1 MATTDVYS
9 ICGSLTPTKPAL
21 RFRANATDGVQ
32 VDAAAAAMVAGN
44 HTMGTIS
51 AWIMVPNNTGTYT
64 IFGAGNSA
72 AVEYMTV
79 SVKAG
84 LIQALIVDTGPS
96 TRLDVSTPANS
107 IKPNVWHHVAVVQDA
122 VRIKIYID
130 GVEQTLTLTT
140 ATELGQW
147 FDDLDTI
154 NGAHIGAADSV
165 AGGAALSQEFKGY
178 ISDVRIWSGTTAA
191 SALTAKQ
198 VGEVM
203 SGQTV
208 GAAFEWWTL
217 DRTVVSKGS
226 NATTGTIAGALIYV
240 DANEFASKL
249 SFTAYTLIAATNISM
264 CASNGTA
271 VALFVPS
278 A

>member
-21 RFRANATDGVQ
+21 RFRANAADGVQ
-32 VDAAAAAMVAGN
+32 VDAAIAAIVTAN
-44 HTMGTIS
+44 HTIGTFS

-72 AVEYMTV
+72 TVEYMTI

-84 LIQALIVDTGPS
+84 LIQALIIDTGPS
-96 TRLDVSTPANS
+96 TRIDVSTPANS
-107 IKPNVWHHVAVVQDA
+107 IKPNTWHHVAVVQDA
-122 VRIKIYID
+122 VCMKIYID
-130 GVEQTLTLTT
+130 GILQTLTW
-140 ATELGQW
+140 ATSTEITQW

-154 NGAHIGAADSV
+154 NGGHIGAADSV

-178 ISDVRIWSGTTAA
+178 ISDVRIWSGTTSA
-191 SALTAKQ
+191 SALTEKQ
-198 VGEVM
+198 VGQVM

-208 GAAFEWWTL
+208 GAAYEWWTL
-217 DRTVVSKGS
+217 DRSVVSKGS

-240 DANEFASKL
+240 DANEFSSKL
-249 SFTAYTLIAATNISM
+249 TFTAYTLIAATNVSLCM
-264 CASNGTA
+264 SNGTA
-271 VALFVPS
+271 MALFVPS